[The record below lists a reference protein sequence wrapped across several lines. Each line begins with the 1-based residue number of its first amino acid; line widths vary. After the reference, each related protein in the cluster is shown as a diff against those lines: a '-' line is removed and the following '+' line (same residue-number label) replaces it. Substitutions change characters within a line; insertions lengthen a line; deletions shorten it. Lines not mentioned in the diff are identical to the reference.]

1 VKKKNILEMYNLPSE
16 VKFCK
21 KCVVSNQRPRI
32 VLDENEVCNACNYAE
47 KKNKVFDWKQR
58 EEELVDLLNSHRKDS
73 GEFDVICPGSAGK
86 DSAYVAHQLKHKYG
100 MHPLTVTWAPHV
112 YTDIGW
118 QNMQNFIWSGFD
130 NIMGTPN
137 GIVHRRMARIA
148 FDVLGDPF
156 QPFIYGQS
164 AFPLQTALKYNVK
177 LIMDGEN
184 AESEYGGNPEQE
196 TAKGLDLEG
205 MKKYFLSNLGVEKLL
220 DYGFT
225 KKELY
230 YYMPPPI
237 DELLSNGVEHRF
249 FSYYRKWVPQEHY
262 YYASEHTGFR
272 ANPDGR
278 SEGTYSKYASLDDK
292 TDGFHYYTMF
302 IKFGIGRATSDAAH
316 EIREGHLTREEGA
329 RLVRKFDGEFPK
341 KYFKE
346 FLEYCN
352 ITEEY
357 FWEVI
362 DSWRSPHLWKK
373 ENGEWKLKY
382 QVE

>member
-1 VKKKNILEMYNLPSE
+1 
-16 VKFCK
+16 
-21 KCVVSNQRPRI
+21 
-32 VLDENEVCNACNYAE
+32 
-47 KKNKVFDWKQR
+47 
-58 EEELVDLLNSHRKDS
+58 
-73 GEFDVICPGSAGK
+73 
-86 DSAYVAHQLKHKYG
+86 
-100 MHPLTVTWAPHV
+100 MHW
-112 YTDIGW
+112 Y
-118 QNMQNFIWSGFD
+118 
-130 NIMGTPN
+130 
-137 GIVHRRMARIA
+137 
-148 FDVLGDPF
+148 
-156 QPFIYGQS
+156 
-164 AFPLQTALKYNVK
+164 
-177 LIMDGEN
+177 
-184 AESEYGGNPEQE
+184 
-196 TAKGLDLEG
+196 
-205 MKKYFLSNLGVEKLL
+205 
-220 DYGFT
+220 
-225 KKELY
+225 
-230 YYMPPPI
+230 
-237 DELLSNGVEHRF
+237 
-249 FSYYRKWVPQEHY
+249 SYYHKWTPQEHY

-272 ANPDGR
+272 ANPYGR